1 MWSNK
6 PLSEPVQ
13 ILKSAPTRT
22 PEIRAG
28 RPLFYALYDKKKP
41 DALKVERYLYDF
53 KKVRSYITDLTVQL
67 HFSPIEIKSLKNL
80 LDDLDE
86 MQTSPSAAFSMFWPQ
101 RKEEVDIFLR
111 EHGQAAPA
119 VARHTVATN
128 ADLTSTMP
136 KPFALKREVREV
148 WKARRSADFLDPEAA
163 RLLQDFFQCAMTAKA
178 ICTGP
183 LANLELPTVEQ
194 LPEAI
199 ATTTSQRI
207 NTPPEVQHAQWL
219 TDTMMAASV
228 EMPQYHTEPELLRVG
243 DDNL

>member
-41 DALKVERYLYDF
+41 DAMKVERYLDDF
-53 KKVRSYITDLTVQL
+53 KKVRSYITDLTDQL
-67 HFSPIEIKSLKNL
+67 HFSPIERKSLKNM

-86 MQTSPSAAFSMFWPQ
+86 MHTSPSAAFSMFWQQ

-119 VARHTVATN
+119 EARHTVATN

-136 KPFALKREVREV
+136 KPFALKPR
-148 WKARRSADFLDPEAA
+148 APHLDNIERP
-163 RLLQDFFQCAMTAKA
+163 FFQCAMTAKA

-183 LANLELPTVEQ
+183 LANLELQTVEQ
-194 LPEAI
+194 LAEAI

-219 TDTMMAASV
+219 TDTMTAAGV
-228 EMPQYHTEPELLRVG
+228 EMPQYHTEPKLLRVG